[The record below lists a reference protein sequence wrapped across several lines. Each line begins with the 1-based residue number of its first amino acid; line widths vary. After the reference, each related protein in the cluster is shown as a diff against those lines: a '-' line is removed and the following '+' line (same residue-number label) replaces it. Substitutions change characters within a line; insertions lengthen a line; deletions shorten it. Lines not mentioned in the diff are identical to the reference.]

1 MKKAIITIKDAE
13 DGVEIDINF
22 GKKLDKN
29 SVAHYLALFAMKRI
43 NEKIEEVNKGET
55 EKLNKPKRQI

>member
-22 GKKLDKN
+22 GKKLDRN
-29 SVAHYLALFAMKRI
+29 SIAHYLALFAMKRI
-43 NEKIEEVNKGET
+43 NEKFEEVNKLER
-55 EKLNKPKRQI
+55 EI